1 MIRRPVTITPRTS
14 LFVGGYTAS
23 AGQSTGDTARDGRGF
38 LIPGSVLKGA
48 LRESA
53 LRLVRGAELDEEI
66 LVTLFGDEFQ
76 LRAGKLRLGP
86 LYAGEEAAD
95 AQPSLRHHVT
105 LDRATRQAA
114 DKRLFENRVTPSG
127 LCFEG
132 TLEMLE
138 ELTDDE
144 WGLLRSAVAITDQV
158 GGGRGRGL
166 GLVTVELDAE
176 AGEADGGIEKDH
188 EKAVKGTE
196 AVLVLEA
203 REPLQLGAVKDL
215 SNIEP
220 SGEVLDGS
228 AVRGAVAAMLARIV
242 NEPERD
248 EVLELVLGG
257 KAPVVFGSGFPGG
270 AEAVPAPRTL
280 QVPKGNGQPRDRAI
294 ALCLEALGLDAGSAV
309 KKGDMKSAK
318 GTWSRCAEAWD
329 RFPVPLRTITR
340 TARNPIDGRASS
352 GQLFSIQVVDPVPED
367 GEEKAPLRFWVPV
380 GGSPAQLRWVVRA
393 AGQQLLVGGTRSR
406 GFGRVELVAVEEP
419 ALPELAGRHDR
430 WVAALCARG
439 VEAANAGATG
449 VLLALGPVALPPP
462 RLEDALARHRLRL
475 IGGDARR
482 GMHGGWNTRR
492 KLPRTIL
499 GCYSA
504 GSIFLVSTADGSSAL
519 PPLEKLEAQGLGP
532 GRADGWGRLAAC
544 HPIHLDCCERSPE

>member
-1 MIRRPVTITPRTS
+1 MTRHRVTITPRTS

-23 AGQSTGDTARDGRGF
+23 DGQSTGDTARDGRGF
-38 LIPGSVLKGA
+38 LVPGSVLKGA

-53 LRLVRGAELDEEI
+53 LRLVRGAEIDEEI
-66 LVTLFGDEFQ
+66 LVTLFGDEYQ

-86 LYAGEEAAD
+86 LYAGDAC

-114 DKRLFENRVTPSG
+114 DKRLFQNRVTPAG
-127 LCFEG
+127 LRFEG
-132 TLEMLE
+132 VLEMLE

-144 WGLLRSAVAITDQV
+144 SALLRSAVEITAQV

-166 GLVTVELDAE
+166 GLVTVELSDKAVE
-176 AGEADGGIEKDH
+176 TAGGPETDH
-188 EKAVKGTE
+188 EKAVEGPE
-196 AVLVLEA
+196 AILVLEA

-220 SGEVLDGS
+220 TGEVLDGS

-242 NEPERD
+242 EESERD

-257 KAPVVFGSGFPGG
+257 EAPVVFGSGFPSG

-280 QVPKGNGQPRDRAI
+280 QVPKGAGAAADRAV
-294 ALCLEALGLDAGSAV
+294 ALCLEVLGVGAGSGT

-318 GTWSRCAEAWD
+318 GTWVRCHERWG
-329 RFPVPLRTITR
+329 RFRVPLRTITR

-352 GQLFSIQVVDPVPED
+352 GQLFSIQVVDPVPE
-367 GEEKAPLRFWVPV
+367 GGAEKALLRFYVPV
-380 GGSPAQLRWVVRA
+380 KGTPAQLGWVVRA
-393 AGQQLLVGGTRSR
+393 AGRGLLVGGTRSR
-406 GFGRVELVAVEEP
+406 GFGRVELVAVEQP
-419 ALPELAGRHDR
+419 TLAELAGRHAR
-430 WVAALCARG
+430 WVASLCERG
-439 VEAANAGATG
+439 AEAARARATG
-449 VLLALGPVALPPP
+449 VLLALGPVALSPP

-482 GMHGGWNTRR
+482 DLHGGWNTRR

-499 GCYSA
+499 GCYAA
-504 GSIFLVSTADGSSAL
+504 GSTFLVATMDESSAL
-519 PPLEKLEAQGLGP
+519 PRLESLEQKGLGP
-532 GRADGWGRLAAC
+532 GRPDGWGRLVAC
-544 HPIHLDCCERSPE
+544 HPIHLDCCEKES